1 MLQTFWDIN
10 RQTVRKMID
19 IAAGAAVSA
28 GIIDQNLSAILVA
41 LAVAIANAAWWWI
54 DNRKKVT
61 VKGLEEAGK
70 GHAAATVEAAV
81 RAAKKAGK

>member
-10 RQTVRKMID
+10 RQTVRKTID
-19 IAAGAAVSA
+19 FIAGAAVSA
-28 GIIDQNLSAILVA
+28 GVIDQNLSVILVA
-41 LAVAIANAAWWWI
+41 LAVAIMNAVWWWV

-70 GHAAATVEAAV
+70 VQTAVMLEAAV
-81 RAAKKAGK
+81 KAAKKAGK